1 MEREKQKCAEKEKE
15 REEHAARAERRKLD
29 QPKAADG
36 EPPLFVKSKFV
47 SNQTKYFGCSLTII
61 LNMKP

>member
-15 REEHAARAERRKLD
+15 REEHAARVERRKLD
-29 QPKAADG
+29 KPTAPDG

-47 SNQTKYFGCSLTII
+47 RNHSQHI
-61 LNMKP
+61 LAVI